1 MRTFLA
7 VAAVLS
13 LFTAASAIA
22 QSSPKSIRRTADG
35 KPDLNGVWQSG
46 GVSLYGEPGIAKP
59 PAPSVNPP
67 PKRQPLPYQPW
78 AETKS
83 KTFTPVDDPTLR
95 CLLPGVPRIT
105 SMPMPFE
112 IVQTPTQIVITY
124 ESFHAFRIIPI
135 NDKLEH
141 PDDLVPTWMGDSV
154 ARWEGDTLVV
164 DVTGFNDKTW
174 LSGMGS
180 FHSDQLHVV
189 ERFQLNSDDTI
200 TYTATVTDPK
210 VLTKPWVTGALLRR
224 PPNTRVEEYE
234 CIENN
239 QDIPHMQKAESKG
252 K

>member
-1 MRTFLA
+1 MTIHLSRFLAAAALATGLA
-7 VAAVLS
+7 VAQNSTPIPRLAN
-13 LFTAASAIA
+13 
-22 QSSPKSIRRTADG
+22 G
-35 KPDLNGVWQSG
+35 KPDLSGVWQSG
-46 GVSLYGEPGIAKP
+46 GVSLYGEPGLSTKKFAP
-59 PAPSVNPP
+59 PVNPP
-67 PKRQPLPYQPW
+67 PKRQPIPYQSW

-83 KTFTPVDDPTLR
+83 KSFTSADDPTLK

-112 IVQTPTQIVITY
+112 IIEKPKEVVIAY

-135 NDKLEH
+135 SDRLEH
-141 PDDLVPTWMGDSV
+141 PDDLVPTWMGDSM
-154 ARWEGDTLVV
+154 AKWDDDTLVV

-174 LSGMGS
+174 LSGTGS

-189 ERFQLNSDDTI
+189 ERFTLNSDDTI

-210 VLTKPWVTGALLRR
+210 TLSKPWTTGALLRR

-239 QDIPHMQKAESKG
+239 QDAAHIEK
-252 K
+252 

>member
-1 MRTFLA
+1 MTIRPVRIL
-7 VAAVLS
+7 
-13 LFTAASAIA
+13 AIA
-22 QSSPKSIRRTADG
+22 SLSACLATAQTTKPIPRAADG
-35 KPDLNGVWQSG
+35 KPDLSGVWQGG
-46 GVSLYGEPGIAKP
+46 GVSLYGEG
-59 PAPSVNPP
+59 PATRKVAPAVNPP
-67 PKRQPLPYQPW
+67 PKREPVPYQPW
-78 AETKS
+78 AEAKTK
-83 KTFTPVDDPTLR
+83 TYTAADDPTLG

-112 IVQTPTQIVITY
+112 IVQTPKEVVIAY

-141 PDDLVPTWMGDSV
+141 PNDLVPTWMGDSV
-154 ARWEGDTLVV
+154 ARWDGDTLVV

-174 LSGMGS
+174 LSGTGS
-180 FHSDQLHVV
+180 IHSEAMHVV

-210 VLTKPWVTGALLRR
+210 VLTKPWTTGALLRR

-239 QDIPHMQKAESKG
+239 QDAPHMQVKK
-252 K
+252 

>member
-1 MRTFLA
+1 MRTYL
-7 VAAVLS
+7 VAA
-13 LFTAASAIA
+13 TALGLLAWAPASA
-22 QSSPKSIRRTADG
+22 QSSSQSIRRTADG

-67 PKRQPLPYQPW
+67 PKREALPYQPW
-78 AETKS
+78 AATKS
-83 KTFTPVDDPTLR
+83 KTFTPIDDPTLR

-112 IVQTPTQIVITY
+112 IVETPTQIVIAY

-135 NDKLEH
+135 NNKLEH

-174 LSGMGS
+174 LSGTGS

-189 ERFQLNSDDTI
+189 ERFQLNRDDTI

-210 VLTKPWVTGALLRR
+210 VLTKPWVTGAVLRR

-239 QDIPHMQKAESKG
+239 QDLLHMEKAESKG